1 MKNTDRNWVT
11 ELRSDDFEVR
21 NLASGDLREILLR
34 GLLGSFRPKGIDET
48 FCEDIAQEATIKV
61 IDRMDQFRGESRFTT
76 WAMTIAIRLA
86 VNQIRRKSFRQ
97 VSLEGLSG
105 QDSLQF
111 QVPGDS
117 AQPDSQLGRKQVM
130 MKLQELI
137 EGLSDRQRVAT
148 QALLDGM
155 PVDIIAEKTGSNRNA
170 IYKLVHD
177 ARSKLKEG
185 FDRSGYQW
193 DDITA
198 AIEGGR

>member
-1 MKNTDRNWVT
+1 MKNIKKDWVA
-11 ELRSDDFEVR
+11 ELRNDDFEVR
-21 NLASGDLREILLR
+21 NVASGELRNILLR
-34 GLLGSFRPKGIDET
+34 GLLGAFRPKGIDET
-48 FCEDIAQEATIKV
+48 FCEDISQEATIKV
-61 IDRMDQFRGESRFTT
+61 IDRIEQFRGESRFTT

-86 VNQIRRKSFRQ
+86 VNEIRRKSFRQ

-105 QDSLQF
+105 RDSLQF

-117 AQPDSQLGRKQVM
+117 AQPVNQLGRKQVM
-130 MKLQELI
+130 LKLQELI
-137 EGLSDRQRVAT
+137 EGLSEKQRIAT

-177 ARSKLKEG
+177 ARLKLKEG